1 MEIEVG
7 KVIDLENGKSYL
19 IANHFLHDGQEYLSL
34 VAVDES
40 GDMIYAELNDDK
52 DSQYITPVEDEKLI
66 ELFKQY
72 VLAEFFADLEDDE
85 DEE

>member
-7 KVIDLENGKSYL
+7 KVIDLGNGKSYL

-34 VAVDES
+34 VAVDKS
-40 GDMIYAELNDDK
+40 GDMIFAEFNDDD
-52 DSQYITPVEDEKLI
+52 DSQYITIVEDKELI

-85 DEE
+85 EE